1 MSIGVYD
8 EGQTFFGNLDQVF
21 SQYKALHVGVLR
33 VNLYWGGP
41 LGVAKHRPFSSSD
54 PRDAAY
60 DWSVYDRTVFY
71 AAASGIKLLF
81 SITGTP
87 RWANGDQS
95 SNRPP
100 RNYALL
106 RGFAY
111 AAAARYSG
119 TYVGNDGRVLPAV
132 RLWAAWN
139 EPNNPNFLRPQF
151 VKEKGK
157 WVIQSARDYAKI
169 CNAVYEGVHAT
180 LYKGEQVACG
190 VTAPRGNNN
199 PASARPSVSP
209 VAFLTAA
216 KKAGMKRFDAYA
228 HNPYYGV
235 PDRDADHA
243 SAGNAFRP
251 GADRDHPREHRHP
264 DRRGRPPVRP
274 ETDLDHGVRLP
285 DEPARSTFRRVLG
298 ETGEVPDP
306 GVRGR
311 AEEPADQADAVV
323 PRPGRAKC
331 RRLAVGADHDR
342 RHTQAG
348 VQRLPAP
355 PALVESSDA
364 GSILFRSSRSR
375 YRRSTSSISRST
387 E

>member
-1 MSIGVYD
+1 MSSPWRVLAATLAAAAGLCVPAATAPGAIAAPTMSIGVYD

-71 AAASGIKLLF
+71 AAASG
-81 SITGTP
+81 
-87 RWANGDQS
+87 
-95 SNRPP
+95 
-100 RNYALL
+100 
-106 RGFAY
+106 GFAY

-235 PDRDADHA
+235 PTET
-243 SAGNAFRP
+243 P
-251 GADRDHPREHRHP
+251 TT
-264 DRRGRPPVRP
+264 RPPGTRSGQAPTAITLANIDILIAAVGHLYGPRPIWITEYGYQTNPPDPHFGVSWAKQARYLTQAFAVARKNPRIKLMLWFLVR
-274 ETDLDHGVRLP
+274 
-285 DEPARSTFRRVLG
+285 DEPNVAGWQSGLIT
-298 ETGEVPDP
+298 TG
-306 GVRGR
+306 GTRK
-311 AEEPADQADAVV
+311 PAFSAFQ
-323 PRPGRAKC
+323 
-331 RRLAVGADHDR
+331 H
-342 RHTQAG
+342 
-348 VQRLPAP
+348 LPH
-355 PALVESSDA
+355 
-364 GSILFRSSRSR
+364 
-375 YRRSTSSISRST
+375 
-387 E
+387 